1 MKTADLKMSILLSLL
16 IANLYRLLSRINFF
30 SPENF
35 EGLLSRYPDFLT
47 AVEV

>member
-1 MKTADLKMSILLSLL
+1 MKTADLKISILLSLL
-16 IANLYRLLSRINFF
+16 LASLYRLLFRIHLF
-30 SPENF
+30 SENF